1 MFAKHVVNIIIA
13 TAMISVFLG
22 IFFFTYAAKVEQK
35 IVVARSTQIVD
46 DLIVTAKN
54 SIPPAQKE
62 LIKNE
67 IVPYLTVP
75 DSLEKEDAEVA
86 TANKALMKNA
96 FKAIAVFVALCS
108 ILVAIIS
115 IFFKVPVIDLVKDN
129 LIILIFVGLTEFTFL
144 TFFAQNYITIDSN
157 YVKEK
162 ILESLIS
169 FGTQNGA

>member
-1 MFAKHVVNIIIA
+1 MFAKHVVNIIMA

-54 SIPPAQKE
+54 NMNPTQKSVVE
-62 LIKNE
+62 TE
-67 IVPYLTVP
+67 IMPYLVVP
-75 DSLEKEDAEVA
+75 ESLEQADAEVA
-86 TANKALMKNA
+86 AANKELMKNA

-108 ILVAIIS
+108 ILVGIIAF
-115 IFFKVPVIDLVKDN
+115 FFKVPLVDLIKDN
-129 LIILIFVGLTEFTFL
+129 LIILIFVGLTEFIFL

-162 ILESLIS
+162 IIQTMIT
-169 FGTQNGA
+169 FGSQNSA